1 MTKLANT
8 FNVNALKTILFFAT
22 LLLAGNA
29 EAVPGEQFK
38 ETKEQFEANEIFQG
52 AELRI
57 HPLSEIVGYN
67 LRAYIT
73 VPVLIYTTSSSQE
86 SRVPELRGTPFHYS
100 VSFDEQQI
108 VLEEDLFIESEFSS
122 GNLSSNSYNP
132 RQDSFILNLLES
144 VWNSDV
150 SSDFSQARYTDSFEL
165 GGSSIRKLYRGEI
178 FGYQLSSEINS
189 QSLSIQI
196 FPVRFTDNYSIL
208 TDYEIRL

>member
-29 EAVPGEQFK
+29 EAVPGETFK

-52 AELRI
+52 ADLRI

-67 LRAYIT
+67 LSAYIA

-86 SRVPELRGTPFHYS
+86 SRVPEFRGTPFHYS

-108 VLEEDLFIESEFSS
+108 VLAEDLFIESEFSL

-150 SSDFSQARYTDSFEL
+150 SSDFSQARYTDAFDD
-165 GGSSIRKLYRGEI
+165 GGSIRRLYRGEV
-178 FGYQLSSEINS
+178 FGYQLSFDEINL

-196 FPVRFTDNYSIL
+196 FPVKLTDNYSIL